1 MEENMEVAMRL
12 QPDALSLTR
21 FAPAIEETHISVVV
35 LVGDRAYK
43 LKKPIALPFLDWR
56 DRNVRQAMCHREVEL
71 NRRLAPDVY
80 LGVAD
85 VAGSDGTPCDHLVVM
100 RRMPPERRLSRL
112 VREKVELRES
122 LESLAGLIAAF
133 HASAERSAATVE
145 AAGRDAVLHNWND
158 NVASLRVFAGRYLA
172 GAVVERVDDLAH
184 RYLAGRGPLF
194 EERGAAGCA
203 IDGHGDL
210 LADDIYLLADGPRVL
225 DCLEFSDR
233 LRAVD
238 VLDDVAFLAMDLER
252 IGAPDLAAH
261 LLERYTVAS
270 GESHPDSLAHHYI
283 AYRAGVRAKVACLR
297 AEQGTIEAAIEARSL
312 LDLAHR
318 HLDDARVRLVLLGG
332 LPGTGKTTLAA
343 GIADQKRWPVLR
355 SDVIRKELLGL
366 APTTTMAAPYEEGIY
381 RPEHTT
387 ATYQALLDR
396 ARRLLERGES
406 VILDASWTDA
416 DRRADAA
423 RLADQT
429 SSDLVPL
436 RCAAP
441 LDLASQRLV
450 TRQPGD
456 ASDASPAIAA
466 AMAAV
471 AHPWPEAVDIDT
483 TCSPEQSVDD
493 ACRAVDL

>member
-1 MEENMEVAMRL
+1 MEVAMRL
-12 QPDALSLTR
+12 QPDAASLTQ
-21 FAPAIEETHISVVV
+21 FAPAIEETHISVIV
-35 LVGDRAYK
+35 LVGDRVFK

-112 VREKVELRES
+112 VREKAELRES
-122 LESLAGLIAAF
+122 LESLAGLIAGF

-158 NVASLRVFAGRYLA
+158 NVASLRGFVGRYVT
-172 GAVVERVDDLAH
+172 GAVVERVDDLAR

-194 EERGAAGCA
+194 EERGASGCA

-210 LADDIYLLADGPRVL
+210 LADDIYLLSDGPRVL

-297 AEQGTIEAAIEARSL
+297 AEQGTIEAEIEARSL

-318 HLDDARVRLVLLGG
+318 HLHDARVRLVLLGG
-332 LPGTGKTTLAA
+332 LPGTGKTTVAA

-366 APTTTMAAPYEEGIY
+366 APTTSMAAPYGEGIY
-381 RPEHTT
+381 RPEHTI

-429 SSDLVPL
+429 SSDLVAL

-456 ASDASPAIAA
+456 ASDASPAVAA
-466 AMAAV
+466 AMAAL

-483 TCSPEQSVDD
+483 TCSPEQSVAD
-493 ACRAVDL
+493 ARHAVDL